1 MTSTITGADVVR
13 GGLKD
18 MKLAIFPYNPNM
30 KLEEVLEV
38 IRFVK
43 EGGKILVFYCC
54 PSASTICSDSEERV
68 GSLRT
73 SRSSIVRSAS
83 TPLRSRACPQVA
95 QASWNI
101 ILVEPVRDKAR

>member
-43 EGGKILVFYCC
+43 EGGKILVFY
-54 PSASTICSDSEERV
+54 
-68 GSLRT
+68 SLPFGLDDLLGLRRT
-73 SRSSIVRSAS
+73 GWK
-83 TPLRSRACPQVA
+83 PEDFPQQYSQIRFDA
-95 QASWNI
+95 
-101 ILVEPVRDKAR
+101 P